1 MNFGNTAIR
10 MKVEDFLTVVEQN
23 TGPVVS
29 ILHSVIHAYNPP
41 LDLNTVTQMIQDG
54 PTEELRRI
62 GLPKYLGDVLIDG
75 SQSRIGL
82 YRSGPRDTRRFRTS
96 IREGAARVQ
105 SDTLAEIE
113 KEEMSALD
121 SSAMEAP
128 AYRVGASISGQDATV
143 TACIEGIHS
152 D

>member
-1 MNFGNTAIR
+1 MG
-10 MKVEDFLTVVEQN
+10 
-23 TGPVVS
+23 
-29 ILHSVIHAYNPP
+29 
-41 LDLNTVTQMIQDG
+41 
-54 PTEELRRI
+54 RRA
-62 GLPKYLGDVLIDG
+62 GF
-75 SQSRIGL
+75 GL
-82 YRSGPRDTRRFRTS
+82 YRFCPRNTRRFKTS

-128 AYRVGASISGQDATV
+128 AYRVGAGVSGQGAIV
-143 TACIEGIHS
+143 TACIEGLHS